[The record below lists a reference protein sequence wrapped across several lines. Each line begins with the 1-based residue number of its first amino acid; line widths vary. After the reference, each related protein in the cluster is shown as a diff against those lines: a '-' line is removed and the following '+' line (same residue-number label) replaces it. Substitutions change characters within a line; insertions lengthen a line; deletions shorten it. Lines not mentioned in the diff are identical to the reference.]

1 MNMLD
6 EWLFWKY
13 EEWTMEKIRNL
24 LQKPIATGVI
34 GLIIGLIIGLPIL
47 GWGLWPVKWKDA
59 DASYLRQDLKAQYL
73 CMIVDSYKVNSD
85 ASLAAAR
92 LDSLGISTQ
101 EASFALDSIQ
111 SGGCSYSA
119 NDEVL
124 ISLKSAL
131 AGGVVAAA
139 PATTPESNI
148 FIPTPVSTTSTPAKS
163 GNKLSDV
170 LLLAFLCLLF
180 VGIGVVLYL
189 RFFSSKR
196 NPTEKIPPSGDMHD
210 FDNPLDNADF
220 ENDLIQPAKPTAS
233 AAAPV
238 SAVASDIP
246 AAHFI
251 TTYVIGDDMY
261 DDSFS
266 IDTVKGELLGE
277 CGVGIS
283 DTIGVGEP
291 RKISAFE
298 VWLFDKNVTQ
308 TVTKVLMSSKAMN
321 DPAIH
326 QRLASRGEPV
336 LVEPGEQIILETP
349 SLQLQA
355 KVIEMVYGQGA
366 LPQGSYFERLTL
378 ELSVW
383 PK

>member
-1 MNMLD
+1 
-6 EWLFWKY
+6 
-13 EEWTMEKIRNL
+13 MEKIRNL
-24 LQKPIATGVI
+24 IKNPIATGI
-34 GLIIGLIIGLPIL
+34 TGLIIGLIIGLPIL

-73 CMIVDSYKVNSD
+73 CMIVDSYKVNKD
-85 ASLAAAR
+85 ANLAAAR
-92 LDSLGISTQ
+92 LDSLGISSQ
-101 EASFALDSIQ
+101 EASFALDSLQ
-111 SGGCSYSA
+111 TGGCSYTAS
-119 NDEVL
+119 DQVL

-131 AGGVVAAA
+131 AGGVVTTA
-139 PATTPESNI
+139 PTATAESSI
-148 FIPTPVSTTSTPAKS
+148 VIPTVAPSTSGTTQS

-170 LLLAFLCLLF
+170 FLLIFLCLLF

-189 RFFSSKR
+189 RFFSPKR
-196 NPTEKIPPSGDMHD
+196 KSSEKIPPSADMHG
-210 FDNPLDNADF
+210 FDNPLD
-220 ENDLIQPAKPTAS
+220 ESGIEEDLAQPTKVTSAS
-233 AAAPV
+233 APT
-238 SAVASDIP
+238 SDIP

-383 PK
+383 SK